1 MTFSTPNQANEK
13 VFEYLCEEG
22 FRPKYDDDGDV
33 VVKREGKT
41 YVVIFEE
48 GDPIYFRVVY
58 PNFWSL
64 DDEEEHE
71 QALVA
76 AARVNMKM
84 KCAKVLPSVEF
95 GDDANVSASV
105 ELYAADVDA
114 FIAVLE
120 RAFRAS
126 EAAGLAFVQ
135 EMRAMRSNDDEE
147 DEE

>member
-1 MTFSTPNQANEK
+1 MTFSTPNSANEK
-13 VFEYLCEEG
+13 VFEYLCDEG
-22 FRPKYDDDGDV
+22 FRPKYDEDGDI

-48 GDPIYFRVVY
+48 SDPIYFRVVY

-64 DDEEEHE
+64 DDEEEYE
-71 QALVA
+71 QALIA
-76 AARVNMKM
+76 SARVNTKM

-95 GDDANVSASV
+95 SDEANVSVSV

-135 EMRAMRSNDDEE
+135 EMRALRAKDDE

>member
-1 MTFSTPNQANEK
+1 MIAS
-13 VFEYLCEEG
+13 
-22 FRPKYDDDGDV
+22 
-33 VVKREGKT
+33 
-41 YVVIFEE
+41 
-48 GDPIYFRVVY
+48 
-58 PNFWSL
+58 
-64 DDEEEHE
+64 
-71 QALVA
+71 
-76 AARVNMKM
+76 ARVNTKM

-95 GDDANVSASV
+95 SDEANVSVSV

-135 EMRAMRSNDDEE
+135 EMRALRAKDDE